1 MFFFWFSLSKKVKTR
16 QLLPLIFFFAEV
28 LLVAKTSLWE
38 GQYGT
43 MRSDLELPGTFRF
56 FAFLLLIL
64 FDGPW
69 LGKACSEFE
78 KDFHIFPRVLTC
90 SRIFSQRKNF
100 SSKKIRSLSENIWI
114 CIFHCLF
121 CWKMSKVYFIC
132 IDISWGT
139 RRLEIYV
146 KCYLSTISDFFLK
159 LLQNVSKNLT

>member
-1 MFFFWFSLSKKVKTR
+1 
-16 QLLPLIFFFAEV
+16 
-28 LLVAKTSLWE
+28 
-38 GQYGT
+38 
-43 MRSDLELPGTFRF
+43 MRSDLELPGTFRL

-69 LGKACSEFE
+69 HGKACSEFE
-78 KDFHIFPRVLTC
+78 KDFHIFTRVLTC

-159 LLQNVSKNLT
+159 LLQNVSKNLTQEFNNGKQS